1 MPFDGF
7 VLAAVRHELEDKII
21 GSRVDRVYQPSKD
34 TVALNLHRTKEKMR
48 LLLCAHPSFARIHLF
63 KQPKENP
70 ASPPS
75 FCMVLRKH
83 LEGGRIK
90 NIIQPGLERII
101 SLEIEAQNEIGQAVT
116 KHLICEIMGKH
127 SNIILVDVQSRK
139 ITDAIKKY
147 SHVLSRHREVLPG
160 RIYIPPPAQE
170 KLDTLNM
177 TEKDL
182 FKSLMKRPL
191 DDLIV
196 KCLQN
201 CLEGFSTPL
210 AKEILYRTGLPA
222 ELTLNECGEY
232 ELNKIWAVLQE
243 IIIQAGQNLFQP
255 TLVFNRQGEPVEFSA
270 FDLTCYGDQLRKK
283 GSMNDNV
290 EQFYNIQEDDLRR
303 GKERS
308 FLLKTVLKQT
318 GNLSKKLEFQREYLG
333 KEEITEQLRIS
344 VELIMANIHQISRGS
359 VRVSL
364 DNFYDVP
371 GSKAD
376 INLNPELG
384 PVENAQTYFKKYAKA
399 KRASK
404 TAARIEE
411 QTLKE
416 LDYLACVET
425 NLNMASADQE
435 ISEIKEEL
443 NKQGYLKD
451 NSGPRKVKTV
461 HKTPQPLVFKLSEG
475 FTALVGK
482 TNRQNDYLVTHLA
495 KDNDIWLHVKD
506 YPGAHVI
513 IKTEK
518 SLSET
523 PAGVL
528 LEAACLAAHFSK
540 ARQNK
545 NVPVDYTFRK
555 NVHKPPGAK
564 PGFVTYTGQRTINAN
579 PDEEMVLKLAGNKL

>member
-7 VLAAVRHELEDKII
+7 VLAAVRHELEDNII
-21 GSRVDRVYQPSKD
+21 GSRIDRVYQPTHDSI
-34 TVALNLHRTKEKMR
+34 ALNLRQAKDRMR

-70 ASPPS
+70 VSPPS

-90 NIIQPGLERII
+90 KIIQPGLERII

-127 SNIILVDVQSRK
+127 SNIILVEVQSRK

-160 RIYIPPPAQE
+160 RIYIPPPTQE
-170 KLDTLNM
+170 KLDTLHM

-182 FKSLMKRPL
+182 FKSLLKRPL
-191 DDLIV
+191 DDLLV
-196 KCLQN
+196 KCLQS
-201 CLEGFSTPL
+201 CLEGFSTTL
-210 AKEILYRTGLPA
+210 ANEIIYRTGLPA
-222 ELTLNECGEY
+222 ELALNECGEY
-232 ELNKIWAVLQE
+232 ELNKIWAALQE
-243 IIIQAGQNLFQP
+243 IIIPARQNSFQP
-255 TLVFNRQGEPVEFSA
+255 TLVLNRQGKPIEFSA
-270 FDLTCYGDQLRKK
+270 FDLTCFGNQLRKK
-283 GSMNDNV
+283 GSMNDHV
-290 EQFYNIQEDDLRR
+290 EQFYNHQEEDLRR
-303 GKERS
+303 EKERS
-308 FLLKTVLKQT
+308 FLLKTVLKLS
-318 GNLSKKLEFQREYLG
+318 GNLSKKLEFQRKYLG
-333 KEEITEQLRIS
+333 QEEKIEQLRIS
-344 VELIMANIHQISRGS
+344 GELIMANIHQISRGS
-359 VRVSL
+359 VEVSL
-364 DNFYDVP
+364 DNFYDIA

-376 INLNPELG
+376 IDLTPELG
-384 PVENAQTYFKKYAKA
+384 PVENAQAYFKKYAKA

-416 LDYLACVET
+416 LNYLAGIET
-425 NLNMASADQE
+425 NLNMATSDQE
-435 ISEIKEEL
+435 ISEIKDEL
-443 NKQGYLKD
+443 NRQGYLKD
-451 NSGPRKVKTV
+451 TSGPRRVKTAQ
-461 HKTPQPLVFKLSEG
+461 KTPQPLAFKLSEG

-482 TNRQNDYLVTHLA
+482 TNRQNDYLITHMA

-513 IKTEK
+513 IRTEK

-528 LEAACLAAHFSK
+528 LEAACLAAYFSK
-540 ARQNK
+540 ARQSK
-545 NVPVDYTFRK
+545 NVAIDYTLRK
-555 NVHKPPGAK
+555 YVHKPPGAK
-564 PGFVTYTGQRTINAN
+564 PGFVTYTSQRTINVN
-579 PDEEMVLKLAGNKL
+579 PDEDAVFKLAENKK

>member
-7 VLAAVRHELEDKII
+7 VLAAIRHELEDKII

-34 TVALNLHRTKEKMR
+34 TVALNLHRAKEKMR
-48 LLLCAHPSFARIHLF
+48 LLLCVHPSFARIHLF

-127 SNIILVDVQSRK
+127 SNIILVEVQSRK

-160 RIYIPPPAQE
+160 RVYIPPPTQE
-170 KLDTLNM
+170 KLDTFHM
-177 TEKDL
+177 TEKVL
-182 FKSLMKRPL
+182 FESLLKRPL
-191 DDLIV
+191 DDLLV

-201 CLEGFSTPL
+201 CLEGFSTVL
-210 AKEILYRTGLPA
+210 ANEILYRTGLPA

-232 ELNKIWAVLQE
+232 ELNKIWAALQE
-243 IIIQAGQNLFQP
+243 IIIPARQNSFQP
-255 TLVFNRQGEPVEFSA
+255 TLVFNRQGKPIEFSA
-270 FDLTCYGDQLRKK
+270 FDLTCFGEQLRKK
-283 GSMNDNV
+283 GSMNDLV
-290 EQFYNIQEDDLRR
+290 EQFYNQQEESSKRE
-303 GKERS
+303 KERS
-308 FLLKTVLKQT
+308 YLLKTVLKQA
-318 GNLSKKLEFQREYLG
+318 GNLLKKLEIQRKYLG
-333 KEEITEQLRIS
+333 QEEKTEQLRIS
-344 VELIMANIHQISRGS
+344 GELIMANIHQMSRGS
-359 VRVSL
+359 VKVSL
-364 DNFYDVP
+364 DNFYDVS

-376 INLNPELG
+376 IDLNPELG
-384 PVENAQTYFKKYAKA
+384 PVENAQAYFKKYGKA

-404 TAARIEE
+404 TAALIEE

-416 LDYLACVET
+416 LKYLAGVET
-425 NLNMASADQE
+425 NLNMATVDQE
-435 ISEIKEEL
+435 ISEIKDEL
-443 NKQGYLKD
+443 NRQGYLKD
-451 NSGPRKVKTV
+451 SGPRRVKTV
-461 HKTPQPLVFKLSEG
+461 QKTPQPMVFKLSEG

-513 IKTEK
+513 IRMEK

-523 PAGVL
+523 PASVL
-528 LEAACLAAHFSK
+528 LEAACLAAYFSK

-545 NVPVDYTFRK
+545 NVPVDYTLRR
-555 NVHKPPGAK
+555 NVNKPPGAK
-564 PGFVTYTGQRTINAN
+564 PGFVTYTSQRTINAN
-579 PDEEMVLKLAGNKL
+579 PDEETILKMAGNN